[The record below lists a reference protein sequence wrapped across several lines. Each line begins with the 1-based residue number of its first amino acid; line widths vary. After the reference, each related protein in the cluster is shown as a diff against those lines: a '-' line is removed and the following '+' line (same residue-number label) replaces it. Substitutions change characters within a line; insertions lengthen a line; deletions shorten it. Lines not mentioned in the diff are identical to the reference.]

1 MPLVKW
7 LDEKLVPDWRRSWQW
22 FSVQSEIAAGSM
34 AAVIAGYPDIL
45 PQLAA
50 LMGGTPRLQAVV
62 VAFVLITLVLR
73 LWNQSQETE
82 DERAE
87 ETE

>member
-1 MPLVKW
+1 MDLIKW

-22 FSVQSEIAAGSM
+22 FSVQSELVAGSM

-73 LWNQSQETE
+73 LWNQQETK
-82 DERAE
+82 DEQAE